1 MHNAAGRT
9 KKAAAA
15 AHVKGIHLHI
25 YFMGSAATQ
34 NIPQL
39 PFFEDPY
46 VLTFVRRICK
56 AP

>member
-34 NIPQL
+34 NTPQL